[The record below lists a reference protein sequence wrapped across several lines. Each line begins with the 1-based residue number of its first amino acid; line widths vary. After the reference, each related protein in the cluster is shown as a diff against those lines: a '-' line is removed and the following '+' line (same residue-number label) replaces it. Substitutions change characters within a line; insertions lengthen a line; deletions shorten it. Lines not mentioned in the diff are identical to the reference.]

1 VMQLFV
7 FFIFLSWRA
16 GGMMLIGMGLF
27 KLGVFSARRSAG
39 FYAALMVGGFLVGIP
54 TILWGVQRNIAAEWD
69 VRYSF
74 FLGSQFNYWGSVLV
88 ALGWV
93 GLVMLICRR
102 AGSGGWTRRVAA
114 MGRTA
119 LSNYLLQTIL
129 CTTLFYGHG
138 FGLFGSV
145 QRTTQIGIVVAI
157 WIVQL
162 VISPIWLRHF
172 RFGPAEWLWR
182 TLTYRKLQ
190 PMRR

>member
-1 VMQLFV
+1 
-7 FFIFLSWRA
+7 
-16 GGMMLIGMGLF
+16 MMMIGMGLH

-39 FYAALMVGGFLVGIP
+39 FYGALVAAGVLVGIP
-54 TILWGVQRNIAAEWD
+54 VVLWGAYRNVAAGWD
-69 VRYSF
+69 VTYSF
-74 FLGSQFNYWGSVLV
+74 FLGIQFNYWGSVLV

-93 GLVMLICRR
+93 GVVMLICRR
-102 AGSGGWTRRVAA
+102 PGSSGWTRPLAA

-145 QRTTQIGIVVAI
+145 ERTTQIGIVVAI